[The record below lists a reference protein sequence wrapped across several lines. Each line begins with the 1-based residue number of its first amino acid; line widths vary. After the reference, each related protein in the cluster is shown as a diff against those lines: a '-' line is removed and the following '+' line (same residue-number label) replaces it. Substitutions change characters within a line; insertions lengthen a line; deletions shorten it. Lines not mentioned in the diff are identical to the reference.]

1 MPVFELNRLIEYDD
15 ASVLVEMRR
24 VAALVVSPVL
34 SQREFRRHAKV
45 SPSYVRRRFGSW
57 RQALEKAGIGDRYSG
72 RTVSAKMQRKLAVR
86 MTDNE
91 LLKEILRVASP
102 LETDTLSQEAF
113 NATSCINARAVI
125 SRFGSWK
132 SALQEAGLHLSRH
145 GRRYS
150 DDDYFENLL
159 AVWTFCA
166 RQPYYREMDGAP
178 SQITAGA
185 YEKKWGTWKKAL
197 VAFIERVNQD
207 TAAESGQKQGRPALR
222 LENDPAKARRNVR
235 SIPLGS
241 RYNVLRRD
249 RFRCVLCGA
258 SPATKIGCVL
268 HVDHIRPVARGGKT
282 EPDNLRTLCQGCNIG
297 KSDKIETEN
306 SG

>member
-1 MPVFELNRLIEYDD
+1 
-15 ASVLVEMRR
+15 
-24 VAALVVSPVL
+24 
-34 SQREFRRHAKV
+34 
-45 SPSYVRRRFGSW
+45 
-57 RQALEKAGIGDRYSG
+57 
-72 RTVSAKMQRKLAVR
+72 MQRKLAVT

-91 LLKEILRVASP
+91 LLKEILRVASQ

-113 NATSCINARAVI
+113 NATSCINAKAVI

-132 SALQEAGLHLSRH
+132 SALEEAGLRLSRH

-150 DDDYFENLL
+150 DDEYFENLL
-159 AVWTFCA
+159 AVWTFYA
-166 RQPYYREMDGAP
+166 RQPYYCEMDSAP

-197 VAFIERVNQD
+197 LAFIERVSQD
-207 TAAESGQKQGRPALR
+207 TAADSGQTQERPAPR
-222 LENDPAKARRNVR
+222 LESDPAKTRRNIR
-235 SIPLGS
+235 SIPLGM

-258 SPATKIGCVL
+258 SPATRIGTVL
-268 HVDHIRPVARGGKT
+268 HVDHIKPVARDGKT
-282 EPDNLRTLCQGCNIG
+282 EYDNLRTLCQGCNIG
-297 KSDKIETEN
+297 KSDKIEN